1 MAGIQGARSL
11 ATGGGLALKTSGVTS
26 GNGVGAIVAIAQPQ
40 HRKPPRATAEPATAR
55 LSSAASA
62 CRPRHEPRG
71 RESSARP
78 TRRGPTTT
86 GRTRC
91 AVGPARLRRR
101 ASSTPAGT
109 AAAQPRAPTTRKHR
123 PRTAAQSAL
132 SCTSRLGR
140 RLVRGHAPAQPSNR
154 CGEAGRSAHVGASG
168 DRGACDA
175 EQASVHLP
183 ALAEPAVIQSFLG
196 ER

>member
-1 MAGIQGARSL
+1 MAGIQRARSL
-11 ATGGGLALKTSGVTS
+11 ATRGGALALKTSGVTS

-101 ASSTPAGT
+101 ASSMPAGT
-109 AAAQPRAPTTRKHR
+109 AAAQPGAPTARKHR
-123 PRTAAQSAL
+123 PQRRRKAL
-132 SCTSRLGR
+132 SVARRGLDGASLAATHLRSRAVDAGKPSAER
-140 RLVRGHAPAQPSNR
+140 MSAQAEIGAPATRSRPRCTCQP
-154 CGEAGRSAHVGASG
+154 
-168 DRGACDA
+168 
-175 EQASVHLP
+175 
-183 ALAEPAVIQSFLG
+183 
-196 ER
+196 